1 MVHTVERAL
10 EKNQN
15 ELKVLRK
22 EKAELVAESNR
33 LEVLIAIKDSE
44 IELFKNYYLGDM
56 TKEEYDK
63 KMDVLNVLRRAI
75 NFIKKV
81 EDEKKGE

>member
-1 MVHTVERAL
+1 MVYVVNNTLTKAERERA
-10 EKNQN
+10 
-15 ELKVLRK
+15 ELLKQK
-22 EKAELVAESNR
+22 EI
-33 LEVLIAIKDSE
+33 LEVLISIKDAE

-63 KMDVLNVLRRAI
+63 KMEVLRVLKRAVE
-75 NFIKKV
+75 FVKKI

>member
-1 MVHTVERAL
+1 MVHVVETKINKA
-10 EKNQN
+10 EM
-15 ELKVLRK
+15 
-22 EKAELVAESNR
+22 EKARLLKQKEI

-63 KMDVLNVLRRAI
+63 KMDVLRVLKRAVE
-75 NFIKKV
+75 FVKKI
-81 EDEKKGE
+81 EDEKEK